1 MSELLKILN
10 PFRNITIVCHPNAD
24 VDSLGSAYAIYNLI
38 KNFLNNKNITIY
50 TPESIN
56 SSSIPLIDYLNMITH
71 FEFSSPDIFILIDTS
86 SLDQIPLVKSYIE
99 EKSIPYIIIDHHIPD
114 ERTTSKAILS
124 IVREATSTCEIVYEI
139 IKDYISDK
147 KILEALL
154 AGIVYD
160 SRRFLINPKKSISLA
175 YELINRGA
183 DIEKILQLLSLEQ
196 NFSEKMAKIKG
207 CSRMRVFRVSSWI
220 ITFTYVS
227 AFEASV
233 ARALIDIG
241 ADLAFVINESEKR
254 LTGRVREIF
263 YSQTG
268 LNLVTDIIR
277 PLIEK
282 FSGQGGGHPTAA
294 SVNFNILTEDLIS
307 EVLELIANKLKIQK
321 NLICE
326 VDTKK

>member
-1 MSELLKILN
+1 MKI
-10 PFRNITIVCHPNAD
+10 
-24 VDSLGSAYAIYNLI
+24 
-38 KNFLNNKNITIY
+38 
-50 TPESIN
+50 
-56 SSSIPLIDYLNMITH
+56 IPLAFDS
-71 FEFSSPDIFILIDTS
+71 FSTRSMATYVETS
-86 SLDQIPLVKSYIE
+86 SCN
-99 EKSIPYIIIDHHIPD
+99 IIIDPGISIAPSRYGLPPHPIELKRLGSDWKKIKGFAKKADVFCLTHYHYDHHVPD
-114 ERTTSKAILS
+114 EQTISKAIFS
-124 IVREATSTCEIVYEI
+124 IVREATSTCEIIYET

-154 AGIVYD
+154 AGIIYD

-175 YELINRGA
+175 YELINKGV

-207 CSRMRVFRVSSWI
+207 CSRMRIFKASSWI
-220 ITFTYVS
+220 IAFTHVS

-233 ARALIDIG
+233 ARTLIDIG

-263 YSQTG
+263 YNQTG

-277 PLIEK
+277 PLIKK

-294 SVNFNILTEDLIS
+294 SMNLNILTEDLIS
-307 EVLELIANKLKIQK
+307 EVLELVANKLKIQK
-321 NLICE
+321 HLICE
-326 VDTKK
+326 INTKK

>member
-1 MSELLKILN
+1 MSELLKILD

-24 VDSLGSAYAIYNLI
+24 IDSLGSAYAIYNFI
-38 KNFLNNKNITIY
+38 KNFLSNKNITIY
-50 TPESIN
+50 TPESIS
-56 SSSIPLIDYLNMITH
+56 SSSIPFIDYLNIMTH

-99 EKSIPYIIIDHHIPD
+99 ERSIPYIIIDHHVPD
-114 ERTTSKAILS
+114 EQTISKAIFS
-124 IVREATSTCEIVYEI
+124 IVREATSTCEIIYET

-154 AGIVYD
+154 AGIIYD

-175 YELINRGA
+175 YELINKGV

-207 CSRMRVFRVSSWI
+207 CSRMRIFKASSWI
-220 ITFTYVS
+220 IAFTHVS

-233 ARALIDIG
+233 ARTLIDIG

-263 YSQTG
+263 YNQTG

-277 PLIEK
+277 PLIKK

-294 SVNFNILTEDLIS
+294 SMNLNILTEDLIS
-307 EVLELIANKLKIQK
+307 EVLELVANKLKIQK
-321 NLICE
+321 HLICE
-326 VDTKK
+326 INTKK